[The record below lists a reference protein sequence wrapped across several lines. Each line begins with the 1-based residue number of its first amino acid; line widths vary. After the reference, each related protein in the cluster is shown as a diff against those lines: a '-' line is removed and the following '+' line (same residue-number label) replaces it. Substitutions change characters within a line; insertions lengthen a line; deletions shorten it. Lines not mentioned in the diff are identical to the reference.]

1 VKIISDFHKAKSV
14 LQRATFDLGKA
25 PIEVKRRIK
34 EAFAVELTPE
44 EAVCRIIDAVRDKGD
59 GALVHF
65 TWRIDGIA
73 LESLEVS
80 EQERREAHGKVDRQL
95 ISALN
100 IAAERVRSFHQA
112 QLRHSFKGFIEGGM
126 GQTVRPLERVGVY
139 APGGTACYPS
149 TVLMTAIPARVAGVE
164 EIILTTPP
172 GSGGIVPPATLV
184 AADIAGVDR
193 VFKVGGAQ
201 AIAALAYGTWSIPR
215 VDKVCGPGG
224 LFVTLAKRLVCGAVA
239 IDGLAGPTET
249 LILADDSASP
259 DRCAADLLAQ
269 AEHDMLATA
278 ILITT
283 SSKLA
288 KDVDKEAKRQL
299 EGLERSQI
307 ARRSLE
313 ERGKLI
319 VVNDMEQAI
328 ELINIY
334 APEHVSLMVR
344 DAPSYIER
352 IRHAGAIFVGENSP
366 GVLGDYV
373 AGPSHVLPTA
383 GTARFC
389 SSLGVNDFLKITSII
404 SLSDEDIEALG
415 PAAVTIA
422 MAEGLTAHARAA
434 ELRLKRGRTQ

>member
-65 TWRIDGIA
+65 TWRLDGIA

-80 EQERREAHGKVDRQL
+80 EQERREAYGKVDRQL

-112 QLRHSFKGFIEGGM
+112 QLRHSFKEFIEGGV
-126 GQTVRPLERVGVY
+126 GQTVSPLEKVGVY

-184 AADIAGVDR
+184 AADIAEVDR

-278 ILITT
+278 LLITT

-288 KDVDKEAKRQL
+288 KAVDKEVRRQL
-299 EGLERSQI
+299 EGLDRSQI
-307 ARRSLE
+307 ARRSLD
-313 ERGKLI
+313 ERGKII
-319 VVNDMEQAI
+319 VVSDMEQAI

-352 IRHAGAIFVGENSP
+352 IRHAGAIFIGENSP

-373 AGPSHVLPTA
+373 AGPSHVLPTG

-404 SLSDEDIEALG
+404 SLSDEDIAALG

-422 MAEGLTAHARAA
+422 IAEGLTAHARAA
-434 ELRLKRGRTQ
+434 ELRLKQGRIP

>member
-1 VKIISDFHKAKSV
+1 MKIISDFQKAKAV
-14 LQRATFDLGKA
+14 LQRATFDLGEA
-25 PIEVKRRIK
+25 PLEVKRRIK
-34 EAFAVELTPE
+34 EAFAIELTPE
-44 EAVCRIIDAVRDKGD
+44 EAVGRIIAAVRDKGD
-59 GALVHF
+59 AALLDF
-65 TWRIDGIA
+65 TRRIDGIA

-80 EQERREAHGKVDRQL
+80 GQERREAHGKVDREL
-95 ISALN
+95 IAALN
-100 IAAERVRSFHQA
+100 IAAERVRSFHQT
-112 QLRHSFKGFIEGGM
+112 QLRHSFKEFIEGGL
-126 GQTVRPLERVGVY
+126 GQTVRPLGRVGIY

-172 GSGGIVPPATLV
+172 ANGGYVPPATLV

-201 AIAALAYGTWSIPR
+201 AIAALAYGTESIPR

-224 LFVTLAKRLVCGAVA
+224 LFVTLAKRMVFGAVA

-249 LILADDSASP
+249 LIVADDSASP

-269 AEHDMLATA
+269 AEHDVLATA

-283 SSKLA
+283 SSRLA
-288 KDVDKEAKRQL
+288 KAVDKWVTRQL

-313 ERGKLI
+313 GRGRII
-319 VVNDMEQAI
+319 VVSDMEQAI
-328 ELINIY
+328 ELVNIY

-352 IRHAGAIFVGENSP
+352 IRHAGAIFIGENSP

-373 AGPSHVLPTA
+373 AGPSHVLPTG

-389 SSLGVNDFLKITSII
+389 SSLGVGDFLKLTSII
-404 SLSDEDIEALG
+404 SLSDEDVEALG
-415 PAAVTIA
+415 PAAATIA
-422 MAEGLTAHARAA
+422 VAEGLTAHARAA
-434 ELRLKRGRTQ
+434 ELRLKKGGK

>member
-1 VKIISDFHKAKSV
+1 MKIISDFQKAKAV
-14 LQRATFDLGKA
+14 LQRATFDLGEA
-25 PIEVKRRIK
+25 PLEVKRRIK

-44 EAVCRIIDAVRDKGD
+44 EAVGRIIAAVRDKGD
-59 GALVHF
+59 AALLDF
-65 TWRIDGIA
+65 TRRIDGIA

-80 EQERREAHGKVDRQL
+80 GQERREAHGKVDREL
-95 ISALN
+95 IAALN
-100 IAAERVRSFHQA
+100 IAAERVRSFHQT
-112 QLRHSFKGFIEGGM
+112 QLRHSFMQFMEGGL
-126 GQTVRPLERVGVY
+126 GQTVRPLERVGIY

-172 GSGGIVPPATLV
+172 ANGGYVPPATLV

-201 AIAALAYGTWSIPR
+201 AIAALAYGTESIPR

-224 LFVTLAKRLVCGAVA
+224 LFVTLAKRMVFGAVA

-249 LILADDSASP
+249 LIVADDSASP

-269 AEHDMLATA
+269 AEHDVLATA

-283 SSKLA
+283 SSRLA
-288 KDVDKEAKRQL
+288 KAVDKGVTRQL

-313 ERGKLI
+313 GRGRII
-319 VVNDMEQAI
+319 VVSDMEQAI
-328 ELINIY
+328 ELVNIY

-352 IRHAGAIFVGENSP
+352 IRHAGAIFIGENSP

-373 AGPSHVLPTA
+373 AGPSHVLPTG
-383 GTARFC
+383 GTARFS
-389 SSLGVNDFLKITSII
+389 SSLGVGDFLKLTSII
-404 SLSDEDIEALG
+404 SLSDEDVEALG
-415 PAAVTIA
+415 PAASTIA
-422 MAEGLTAHARAA
+422 VAEGLTAHARAA
-434 ELRLKRGRTQ
+434 ELRLKKGGK